1 MQWNLALNLVS
12 MVFLFIVSMSRML
25 ASLSLLGGGVSYF
38 LDWEIVRLNSSCLVG
53 AVIVDWMSMIFLS
66 FVTFISSIVLYYS
79 GGYMGGDKN
88 INRFL
93 YVVLFFVV
101 SMGFL
106 ILSPNLIRILLG
118 WDGLGLVSYALV
130 IYYQR
135 ERRANAGMLT
145 ALSNRVGDVALLLS
159 ISFMFGLGG

>member
-1 MQWNLALNLVS
+1 M
-12 MVFLFIVSMSRML
+12 R
-25 ASLSLLGGGVSYF
+25 
-38 LDWEIVRLNSSCLVG
+38 
-53 AVIVDWMSMIFLS
+53 
-66 FVTFISSIVLYYS
+66 
-79 GGYMGGDKN
+79 GDKN

-93 YVVLFFVV
+93 YLVLFFVV

-106 ILSPNLIRILLG
+106 IVSPNLIRILLG

-145 ALSNRVGDVALLLS
+145 ALSNRVGDVAILLR
-159 ISFMFGLGG
+159 ISFIFSLGGWNFSFFFIIVSSPNRGLLPPEKSNTW

>member
-1 MQWNLALNLVS
+1 MLTSLV
-12 MVFLFIVSMSRML
+12 
-25 ASLSLLGGGVSYF
+25 LLGSGSSYF

-53 AVIVDWMSMIFLS
+53 AVIVDWMSMMFLS
-66 FVTFISSIVLYYS
+66 FVTFISSMVLYYR
-79 GGYMGGDKN
+79 GGYMSGDKN

-93 YVVLFFVV
+93 YVVLFFVL

-106 ILSPNLIRILLG
+106 IISPNLIRILLG

-135 ERRANAGMLT
+135 ESRANAGMLT
-145 ALSNRVGDVALLLS
+145 ALSNRVGDVAILLR
-159 ISFMFGLGG
+159 ISFIFGLGGWNFLFQPSQTN